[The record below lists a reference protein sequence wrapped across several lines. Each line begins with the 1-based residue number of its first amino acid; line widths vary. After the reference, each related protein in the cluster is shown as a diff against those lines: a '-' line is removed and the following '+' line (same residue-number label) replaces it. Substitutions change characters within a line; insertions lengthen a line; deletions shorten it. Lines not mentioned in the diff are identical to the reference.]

1 MLLIRA
7 RKPSKVPESP
17 SLVKQSRGMAVLCKA
32 CSKCVRRAK
41 NYLFSQQEREREPK
55 ETMLS
60 ALYPKFGG
68 SSPQSRSAIPQLR
81 DQYDLFR

>member
-7 RKPSKVPESP
+7 RKLSKVPESP

-41 NYLFSQQEREREPK
+41 NHLFSQQEREREPK

-68 SSPQSRSAIPQLR
+68 SSPQSGLAIPQLR